1 MNARSLTR
9 RRGSVVTVIVG
20 LFVCSTLTPPSTLAV
35 DAEGNNV
42 PNNAKNVARI
52 NCGTR
57 IDWISPGAP
66 GLINISSREQTASA
80 QSLLLDDQTL
90 NCRLSRGDNTFVLT
104 LPRISLL
111 NRFSFINEQASA
123 SGSVEISVSNY
134 RLSPNDSRWEA
145 TKSRNVRFSGRRF
158 VNVSLVVAEAK
169 YVRILF
175 HVEKEGT
182 IAGLGLYGQATLQ
195 GFARQQKNDKQAAV
209 SVAYTTPALS
219 QDGLNFNFANVYA
232 KARVIYTSSGPADGV
247 YRMIDDDSA
256 TAFAFSP
263 DDTHPTV
270 IIELAESERLRR
282 ISAVY
287 EMEPGQLDIY
297 LFNQLPA
304 DRSDFGG
311 AKPVVSVADATAAG
325 KAAADF
331 DPRGARY
338 VALRWTPNESRPAG
352 QTFKIS
358 EIGAFGDMTFAT
370 LELNEF
376 PDRLAENSGVPNV
389 PVEPPVVPPVSP

>member
-1 MNARSLTR
+1 MNGRLLTR
-9 RRGSVVTVIVG
+9 RRGSGVTIIIG
-20 LFVCSTLTPPSTLAV
+20 LLACSILMPPSTRAA
-35 DAEGNNV
+35 DAEGSDAA
-42 PNNAKNVARI
+42 NNAKNVARI

-57 IDWISPGAP
+57 IDWISPGAT

-80 QSLLLDDQTL
+80 ESLLLDDQTL

-111 NRFSFINEQASA
+111 NRFSFINEQATA
-123 SGSVEISVSNY
+123 SGSVEIFVSNY
-134 RLSPNDSRWEA
+134 RLSPNDSRWQ
-145 TKSRNVRFSGRRF
+145 TTNQNVSFSGRRF
-158 VNVSLVVAEAK
+158 VNVSLVGIEAK
-169 YVRILF
+169 YIRILF
-175 HVEKEGT
+175 HVEKEGA

-195 GFARQQKNDKQAAV
+195 AFAKQQKNDKQSAV

-256 TAFAFSP
+256 TEFAFAP
-263 DDTHPTV
+263 GDTHPTV

-287 EMEPGQLDIY
+287 EMEAGQLDIY

-338 VALRWTPNESRPAG
+338 VALRWTPNESRRAG
-352 QTFKIS
+352 KTFKIA
-358 EIGAFGDMTFAT
+358 EIGAFGDMTFAH

-389 PVEPPVVPPVSP
+389 PVEPPVVVPVSP